1 MLLSH
6 LIYFNLM
13 LPTVIAVVYTPGNL
27 FDALDL
33 DNNGLITEKELNRAV
48 VNMDTIHIDKT
59 HCSCFSCEGRILYD
73 GDTCDIYDNSG
84 CSNPDNMK
92 TGCYTT
98 NEMKCNCNLFSK
110 NHDIC
115 KIPLTH
121 SFTNYTPPITANHNF
136 HLKTRSQ
143 RAFSNSHTTK
153 SDSHQSNYH
162 SRLDTTYQH
171 GRNSAWN
178 DIADA
183 VMTYHTVDAGLT
195 IFGAVLEDKN

>member
-33 DNNGLITEKELNRAV
+33 DNNGLITEKELNKAV
-48 VNMDTIHIDKT
+48 VNMNTIHIDKT

-84 CSNPDNMK
+84 CSNPDIMK

-98 NEMKCNCNLFSK
+98 NTMTIQQQPNRTNRLF
-110 NHDIC
+110 
-115 KIPLTH
+115 PL
-121 SFTNYTPPITANHNF
+121 
-136 HLKTRSQ
+136 Q
-143 RAFSNSHTTK
+143 
-153 SDSHQSNYH
+153 
-162 SRLDTTYQH
+162 
-171 GRNSAWN
+171 
-178 DIADA
+178 
-183 VMTYHTVDAGLT
+183 
-195 IFGAVLEDKN
+195 